1 MASDHDDDDNCFD
14 DDAFNDKSFDNDD
27 FDDDLM
33 TVILMTV
40 ILMKMVGLPQGQFST
55 DTWDKITHT
64 QERTRSFKT
73 KKKQSNYSPIL
84 NTILSVFKT
93 EEKTI
98 A

>member
-1 MASDHDDDDNCFD
+1 
-14 DDAFNDKSFDNDD
+14 
-27 FDDDLM
+27 
-33 TVILMTV
+33 
-40 ILMKMVGLPQGQFST
+40 MKMVGLPQGQFST